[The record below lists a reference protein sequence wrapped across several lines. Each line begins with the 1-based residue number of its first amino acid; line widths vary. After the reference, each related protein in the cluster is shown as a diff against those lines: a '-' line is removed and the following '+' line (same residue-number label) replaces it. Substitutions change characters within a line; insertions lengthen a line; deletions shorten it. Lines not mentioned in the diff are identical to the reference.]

1 MNKDLKTRAEQ
12 YAHSY
17 PFAKVADAYEAG
29 ALAEREQ
36 RNATSGWHDATKV
49 QPTSIS
55 GKVLVKIGGTPYLGR
70 RCADGFWTINGS
82 TLRFKDSEID
92 GWREIE

>member
-1 MNKDLKTRAEQ
+1 MDDIKKRAEQ

-29 ALAEREQ
+29 ALAERER
-36 RNATSGWHDATKV
+36 RNATNGWHDATKV
-49 QPTSIS
+49 QPPIFG
-55 GKVLVKIGGTPYLGR
+55 GKVLVKIGGVPFLGR
-70 RCADGFWTINGS
+70 RFEDGSWTSNSS
-82 TLRFKDSEID
+82 TLRFNDAEID